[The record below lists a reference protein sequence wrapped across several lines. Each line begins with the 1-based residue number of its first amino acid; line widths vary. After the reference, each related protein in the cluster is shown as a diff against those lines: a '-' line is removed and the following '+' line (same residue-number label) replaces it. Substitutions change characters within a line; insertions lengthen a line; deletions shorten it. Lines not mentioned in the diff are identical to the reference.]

1 MVYLLGEV
9 YNALVEFV
17 VALSVKIE
25 VALPYMGRY
34 IDSTFCVVNKV
45 ETCQAGSQF
54 SLENTVSNACA
65 EICSQSETAL

>member
-9 YNALVEFV
+9 YNALIELV

-34 IDSTFCVVNKV
+34 IDSAFGVVNKV
-45 ETCQAGSQF
+45 ESSQA
-54 SLENTVSNACA
+54 
-65 EICSQSETAL
+65 

>member
-9 YNALVEFV
+9 YNAFIKFV

-34 IDSTFCVVNKV
+34 IDSSFGVVNKV
-45 ETCQAGSQF
+45 ESRQTRAQF
-54 SLENTVSNACA
+54 SLENTVTNACA
-65 EICSQSETAL
+65 EICSQPEKAL